1 MSLKP
6 FIVKKEEVLP
16 TANPH
21 LTIVNSTLI
30 APNGD
35 EVVWGHIK
43 THDAVVIFAFDNEQ
57 NVYLK
62 REWRLGRKDFV
73 WELPAG
79 FIEQENPTED
89 QIKAAA
95 NRELQEEIGVK
106 ASSLEKLIT
115 VYPSNYMTM
124 LSHIYFATGLEESS
138 LPGDEH
144 EYLEVKK
151 LPIQEAYELV
161 ISTQIPNSQTVIGF
175 TEAMKRLKIA

>member
-6 FIVKKEEVLP
+6 FIVKSEEVIP

-21 LTIVNSTLI
+21 LTIINSTLI
-30 APNGD
+30 APTGD
-35 EVVWGHIK
+35 EVVWGYIK
-43 THDAVVIFAFDNEQ
+43 THAAAVIFAVDDMR

-62 REWRLGRKDFV
+62 KEWRLGRKDFV

-79 FIEQENPTED
+79 FIEQENPTQE
-89 QIKAAA
+89 QIKNAA

-106 ASSLEKLIT
+106 ARSLEKLIT

-124 LSHIYFATGLEESS
+124 LSHIYFATGLEKSK
-138 LPGDEH
+138 LPGDKH

-151 LPIQEAYELV
+151 LPIQEAYEL
-161 ISTQIPNSQTVIGF
+161 ITNTQIPNSQTMIAFAEV
-175 TEAMKRLKIA
+175 MKKLKM